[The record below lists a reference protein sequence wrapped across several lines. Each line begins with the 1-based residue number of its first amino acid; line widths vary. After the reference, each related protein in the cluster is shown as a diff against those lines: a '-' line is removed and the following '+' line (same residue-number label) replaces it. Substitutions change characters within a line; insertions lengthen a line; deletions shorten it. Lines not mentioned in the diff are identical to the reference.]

1 MSVATGVQFEF
12 DNSFVRDLPGLFTP
26 WQPQSVPDPALI
38 VLNEPL
44 ARELGLDPA
53 YLSSPEGVQILAGN
67 AVPDGAA
74 SVAQAYAGHQ
84 FGGYSPR
91 LGDGRAFLLGEV
103 IDTRGNRRDL
113 HLTGSGRT
121 TYSRGADG
129 RAALG
134 PMLREYIVGEGMYA
148 LGVPTTRALSVV
160 FSGEHIARDTGL
172 VPGAVL
178 LRVAASH
185 LRVGSFQYA
194 RAHEDETLLGRLALH
209 AITRHHPSALQA
221 DNSFLALLRGVI
233 DVQAA
238 LVAQWMSIGFV
249 HGVMNTDNVT
259 ISGETIDY
267 GPCAFLDGFDP
278 SAVFSSIDQTGRY
291 AYQNQP
297 AITLWNLTRF
307 AEALLPL
314 LDEDGDKAVELAK
327 AELEQFAAIFEKR
340 WMNLMLA
347 KIGLPPGGGDLA
359 LVQGLLGVLAGQRA
373 DWTGSFRALADV
385 LRGEDPAASFF
396 EPEPVAAW
404 VVDWQE
410 ALRAALIVPQRAA
423 TAMDRVNPIYIPR
436 NHLVEAALSAAEA
449 EDFALLHTL
458 IDAITHPYD
467 RRPGLDAYT
476 QPAPDTFGPYRTFC
490 GT

>member
-1 MSVATGVQFEF
+1 MTVATGLQWRF

-26 WQPQSVPDPALI
+26 WQPQPVRDPALI

-53 YLSSPEGVQILAGN
+53 GLSAPDGVQVLAGN
-67 AVPDGAA
+67 TVPEGAA

-103 IDTRGNRRDL
+103 IDTHGNRRDL
-113 HLTGSGRT
+113 HLKGSGRT
-121 TYSRGADG
+121 IYSRGADG

-134 PMLREYIVGEGMYA
+134 PMLREYIVGEGMYG

-160 FSGEHIARDTGL
+160 FTGEHIARETGL

-178 LRVAASH
+178 VRVAASH

-194 RAHEDETLLGRLALH
+194 RAHEDETLLRRLALH
-209 AITRHHPSALQA
+209 AIARHHPQA
-221 DNSFLALLRGVI
+221 AADPNPYLALLRGVI
-233 DVQAA
+233 EVQAS

-249 HGVMNTDNVT
+249 HGVLNTDNVT

-267 GPCAFLDGFDP
+267 GPCAFLDGFNP
-278 SAVFSSIDQTGRY
+278 TAVFSSIDQNGRY

-297 AITLWNLTRF
+297 AITLWNLSRF

-314 LDEDGDKAVELAK
+314 LDDDEDQAVELAK
-327 AELEQFAAIFEKR
+327 AELEQFAGIFEKQWTTR
-340 WMNLMLA
+340 MLA
-347 KIGLPPGGGDLA
+347 KIGLPKGGGDLA
-359 LVQGLLGVLAGQRA
+359 LVQGLLGVLAGQNA
-373 DWTGSFRALADV
+373 DWTSSFRALADV
-385 LRGEDPAASFF
+385 LRGEDPAGYFF
-396 EPEPVAAW
+396 EPDPVRAW
-404 VVDWQE
+404 VEDWREQLQE
-410 ALRAALIVPQRAA
+410 VLIVPEAA
-423 TAMDRVNPIYIPR
+423 AAAMDRVNPIYIPR
-436 NHLVEAALSAAEA
+436 NHLVEAALAAAEH
-449 EDFALLHTL
+449 EDFAPLHTL
-458 IDAITHPYD
+458 IEAISHPFD
-467 RRPGLDAYT
+467 KRPGLDAHA
-476 QPAPDTFGPYRTFC
+476 QPAPESFGPYRTFC